1 MMKSSS
7 SSLLEK
13 FRPALRGKRESMAD
27 DEASWRSLVVG
38 GSNFEQK
45 STLNSARTR
54 AFRARF
60 LSGSFHLCT
69 KPLMHFL

>member
-13 FRPALRGKRESMAD
+13 FWPALRGKREMMAD

-45 STLNSARTR
+45 
-54 AFRARF
+54 
-60 LSGSFHLCT
+60 
-69 KPLMHFL
+69 